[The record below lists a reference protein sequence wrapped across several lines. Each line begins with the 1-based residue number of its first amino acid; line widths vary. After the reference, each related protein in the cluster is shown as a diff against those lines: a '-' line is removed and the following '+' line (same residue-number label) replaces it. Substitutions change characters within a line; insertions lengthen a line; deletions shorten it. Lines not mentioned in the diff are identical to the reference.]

1 MQQTRRALLASLLVA
16 VAVSLGYA
24 LAAVPN
30 IELVTITVFVSGFLL
45 GPKFGMGIG
54 AASVV
59 LFSVFNPLG
68 AALPPLLLGQMIGQA
83 VVGFLGGVSGPRIV
97 RANKEWTTFAAVGAL
112 GLFLTLFYDGIT
124 SVGAYFVIA
133 GEKNI
138 SDLTKFVAGGIL
150 FVSIHIVWNTMVF
163 GLALKPILSVLEPRR
178 RELSGE

>member
-1 MQQTRRALLASLLVA
+1 MYQTRRALLASLLVA

-30 IELVTITVFVSGFLL
+30 VELMTVTVFVSGFLL
-45 GPKFGMGIG
+45 GPKFGVGIG

-68 AALPPLLLGQMIGQA
+68 AALPPLLVAQVIGQA
-83 VVGFLGGVSGPRIV
+83 IVGFSGGVFGPRV
-97 RANKEWTTFAAVGAL
+97 ARVTKKWAAFAATGTL
-112 GLFLTLFYDGIT
+112 GLFLTLFYDGVT

-133 GEKNI
+133 GERNF
-138 SDLTKFVAGGIL
+138 SDLLKFVAGGML

-178 RELSGE
+178 RELSEE